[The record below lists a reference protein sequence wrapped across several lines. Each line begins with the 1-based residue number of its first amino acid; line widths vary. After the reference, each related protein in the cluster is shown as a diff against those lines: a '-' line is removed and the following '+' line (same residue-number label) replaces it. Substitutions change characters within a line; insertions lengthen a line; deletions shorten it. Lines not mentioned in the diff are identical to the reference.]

1 MSLGTSC
8 DTDDM
13 NLFYK
18 CTNIVVRDGNKAKFS
33 MGMNV
38 QQLMEFSSLF
48 ELLSEV
54 HLNDDV
60 PDAIT

>member
-1 MSLGTSC
+1 
-8 DTDDM
+8 M

-38 QQLMEFSSLF
+38 QQLMEFSSLY